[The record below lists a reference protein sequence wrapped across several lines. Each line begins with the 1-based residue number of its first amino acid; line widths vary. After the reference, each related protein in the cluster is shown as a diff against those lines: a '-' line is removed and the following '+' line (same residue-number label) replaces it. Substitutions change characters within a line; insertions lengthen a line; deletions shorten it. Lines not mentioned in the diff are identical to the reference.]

1 MRALGVAICAVLAV
15 TGSSALGAGRCATL
29 AISDRDPLTIRGS
42 RFAPGEKVKLLVS
55 GQVQLSRSVRA
66 GSRGGFITAFRVSL
80 GRCDA
85 VVVQAIGSR
94 GSRAEVDVT
103 QTACAPAP

>member
-1 MRALGVAICAVLAV
+1 MRALGVAICAVVTL
-15 TGSSALGAGRCATL
+15 TGSTALGAGRCATL
-29 AISDRDPLTIRGS
+29 AITDRDPLAIRGAG
-42 RFAPGEKVKLLVS
+42 FVPGEKVKLLVS
-55 GQVQLSRSVRA
+55 GQLQLSRSVRA
-66 GSRGGFITAFRVSL
+66 GARGGFTTAFRVRL

-94 GSRAEVDVT
+94 GSRAQIDVT

>member
-1 MRALGVAICAVLAV
+1 MLGVAICAVLLA
-15 TGSSALGAGRCATL
+15 TGSTALGAERCATL
-29 AISDRDPLTIRGS
+29 AIADRDPLTIRGA

-55 GQVQLSRSVRA
+55 GHVRLYRSLRA
-66 GSRGGFITAFRVSL
+66 GPRGGFTTAFRVSL
-80 GRCDA
+80 GRCDG

-94 GSRAEVDVT
+94 GSRAQVDVT